1 MSTPITRMVTG
12 NSEGGGGV
20 SKVKFLKGKYEAKL
34 EIPGTVGG
42 SEP

>member
-12 NSEGGGGV
+12 NSEGEGV

-34 EIPGTVGG
+34 EIPGRVGG